1 MCWQPG
7 AINNDHQDL
16 ARHSPTCRCER
27 HLKLAALNM
36 RIQKAADAMIEADDA
51 GRREDAEK
59 ALSECDQLEVELQQ
73 LLAGT

>member
-1 MCWQPG
+1 
-7 AINNDHQDL
+7 
-16 ARHSPTCRCER
+16 
-27 HLKLAALNM
+27 M